1 MKVAIHQPNY
11 LPYSGFFHK
20 LSLVDTLVLMDN
32 TQYDKKFTNRN
43 KIIVPNGWI
52 WISVPIKKEHKF
64 SLNRMVEINNDIDW
78 KENHSQK
85 IQKSYANSK
94 FFHLYENYFHS
105 LYKKNWDFLFELNYE
120 ILKKIIELL
129 GLNIKIIKESE
140 LEVQGNSTQRLVNI
154 CNSVNADTYVS
165 GIGGRD
171 YMDTELF
178 EENKINL
185 EYQKFSH
192 PIYSQHFSN
201 SFIPNLSI
209 LDLLANLGPKTM
221 EILTN
226 QSEDCLET

>member
-78 KENHSQK
+78 KENHLEK
-85 IQKSYANSK
+85 LQKSYANSN
-94 FFHLYENYFHS
+94 FFHLYENYFQK

-140 LEVQGNSTQRLVNI
+140 LEVQGKSTQRLVNI
-154 CNSVNADTYVS
+154 CNSINADTYVS
-165 GIGGRD
+165 GIGGKD
-171 YMDTELF
+171 YIDTTLF
-178 EENKINL
+178 EKNKINL

-192 PIYSQHFSN
+192 PDYPQHFSN

-209 LDLLANLGPKTM
+209 IDALANLGPKTM
-221 EILTN
+221 KVLTN
-226 QSEDCLET
+226 QSN

>member
-64 SLNRMVEINNDIDW
+64 SLNKLVEINNDIDW
-78 KENHSQK
+78 KENHLQK

-94 FFHLYENYFHS
+94 FFHLYENYFQS
-105 LYKKNWDFLFELNYE
+105 LYKKNWDLLFELNYE

-129 GLNIKIIKESE
+129 GLKIKIIKESE
-140 LEVQGNSTQRLVNI
+140 LEVTGNSTQRLVNI
-154 CNSVNADTYVS
+154 CNSINADTYVS
-165 GIGGRD
+165 GIGGKD

-178 EENKINL
+178 EKNKINL
-185 EYQKFSH
+185 EYQNFSH

-201 SFIPNLSI
+201 CFIPNLSI
-209 LDLLANLGPKTM
+209 IDLLANLGPKTK

-226 QSEDCLET
+226 PSE

>member
-32 TQYDKKFTNRN
+32 TQYDKKFTNKN

-64 SLNRMVEINNDIDW
+64 SPNRIVEINNDIDW

-94 FFHLYENYFHS
+94 FFHLYENYFHG

-165 GIGGRD
+165 GIGGKD

-178 EENKINL
+178 EKNKINL

-209 LDLLANLGPKTM
+209 IDALANLGPKTM
-221 EILTN
+221 KVLTN
-226 QSEDCLET
+226 QSN

>member
-64 SLNRMVEINNDIDW
+64 SPNRIVEINNDIDW

-94 FFHLYENYFHS
+94 FFHLYENYFHG

-165 GIGGRD
+165 GIGGKD

-178 EENKINL
+178 EKNKINL

-209 LDLLANLGPKTM
+209 IDALANLGPKTM
-221 EILTN
+221 KVLTN
-226 QSEDCLET
+226 QSN

>member
-1 MKVAIHQPNY
+1 LKVAIHQPNY

-78 KENHSQK
+78 KENHLEK
-85 IQKSYANSK
+85 LQKSYANSN
-94 FFHLYENYFHS
+94 FFHLYENYFQK

-140 LEVQGNSTQRLVNI
+140 LEVQGKSTQRLVNI
-154 CNSVNADTYVS
+154 CNSINADTYVS
-165 GIGGRD
+165 GIGGKD
-171 YMDTELF
+171 YIDTTLF
-178 EENKINL
+178 EKNKINL

-192 PIYSQHFSN
+192 PDYPQHFSN

-209 LDLLANLGPKTM
+209 IDALANLGPKTM
-221 EILTN
+221 KVLTN
-226 QSEDCLET
+226 QSN

>member
-1 MKVAIHQPNY
+1 LKVAIHQPNY

-78 KENHSQK
+78 KENHLEK
-85 IQKSYANSK
+85 LQKSYANSN
-94 FFHLYENYFHS
+94 FFHLYKNYFQK

-140 LEVQGNSTQRLVNI
+140 LEVQGKSTQRLVNI
-154 CNSVNADTYVS
+154 CNSINADTYVS
-165 GIGGRD
+165 GIGGKD
-171 YMDTELF
+171 YIDTTLF
-178 EENKINL
+178 EKNKINL

-192 PIYSQHFSN
+192 PDYPQHFSN

-209 LDLLANLGPKTM
+209 IDALANLGPKTM
-221 EILTN
+221 KVLTN
-226 QSEDCLET
+226 QSN